1 MKCRQK
7 SLWSSALGL
16 VVGLGL
22 GLGLCLE
29 SLCAHAGTIEDGRIW
44 LTYALEH
51 PLDAKWKVTLQM
63 QPYWRD
69 EGHAYDQVTYRP
81 GVYYQINNRLAV
93 GGGYAYALGHPDHQQ
108 NTHENRVWE
117 DIVYQWS
124 GSDAW
129 QVSARTRLEHRQ
141 FEHHGAILHG
151 VRQLLKLTVPVH
163 QALSLMVYDE
173 YYANLNSTAQGV
185 AGFDQNRLMVGV
197 TARLS
202 SASTV
207 ELGYVNQYSQRA
219 TADIDNHILALSL
232 SQSF

>member
-1 MKCRQK
+1 MKRSKTC
-7 SLWSSALGL
+7 LLTALGL
-16 VVGLGL
+16 GM
-22 GLGLCLE
+22 
-29 SLCAHAGTIEDGRIW
+29 SLSVASLRGDAGTIEDGRIW

-51 PLDAKWKVTLQM
+51 PLDAKWKLTLQI

-81 GVYYQINNRLAV
+81 GIYYQFSPSVMV

-117 DIVYQWS
+117 DLVYQWR
-124 GSDAW
+124 GEGAW
-129 QVSARTRLEHRQ
+129 QLSSRTRMEHRQ
-141 FEHHGAILHG
+141 FEHHGAILHS

-163 QALSLMVYDE
+163 QSLNLIVSDE
-173 YYANLNSTAQGV
+173 YYANLNNTAQGE
-185 AGFDQNRLMVGV
+185 AGFDQNRLMLGMA
-197 TARLS
+197 ARLS

-207 ELGYVNQYSQRA
+207 EFGYVNQFSQRSA
-219 TADIDNHILALSL
+219 ADIDNHILALSL